1 VNKPYRRELL
11 WIKIAEGTVAMVA
24 WLLFLILIGEDCL
37 RWYIIPVSSNSHRIL
52 FAGMVCV
59 SGASCLLAFRN
70 LMRVRQLW
78 QGMMLKLL
86 GAPPEMETKAE
97 SGVYYTRLSLTSALC
112 FYIVVA
118 VWGIVYLSKGPFVKT
133 GDLALSVLVAYHF
146 TATVAGVKLERL
158 KRSMKLKQAK
168 V

>member
-1 VNKPYRRELL
+1 
-11 WIKIAEGTVAMVA
+11 MVA

-37 RWYIIPVSSNSHRIL
+37 RWYIIPLSSDFHQVL
-52 FAGMVCV
+52 FAGMVCL

-70 LMRVRQLW
+70 LVRVRRLW

-86 GAPPEMETKAE
+86 SALPEMETKAE
-97 SGVYYTRLSLTSALC
+97 AGVYYTRLSLTSALC

-118 VWGIVYLSKGPFVKT
+118 VWGIVYLSRGPFVKT
-133 GDLALSVLVAYHF
+133 GDLALSVFVAYHV
-146 TATVAGVKLERL
+146 TATVAHVRLERL
-158 KRSMKLKQAK
+158 KRSMKPRKAK